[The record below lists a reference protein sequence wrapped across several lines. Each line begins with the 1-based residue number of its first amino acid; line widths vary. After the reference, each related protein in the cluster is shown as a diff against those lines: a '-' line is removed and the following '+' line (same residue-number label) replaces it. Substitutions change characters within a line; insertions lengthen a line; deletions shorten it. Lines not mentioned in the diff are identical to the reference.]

1 MNKPYQYE
9 ITHDFQAMD
18 IHKPRGKTPIGSEY
32 IRMTLLKE
40 EMAFM
45 LYDNIRDNS
54 ANVGTGNSN
63 VNGNCNSQNRT
74 AEGAQGTQAAKANPN
89 NNGALLKF
97 LTFYNSVKSSP
108 LA

>member
-54 ANVGTGNSN
+54 PQVNAGNSN
-63 VNGNCNSQNRT
+63 SNGNGNAQNRT
-74 AEGAQGTQAAKANPN
+74 EGPQGTQAAKANSP